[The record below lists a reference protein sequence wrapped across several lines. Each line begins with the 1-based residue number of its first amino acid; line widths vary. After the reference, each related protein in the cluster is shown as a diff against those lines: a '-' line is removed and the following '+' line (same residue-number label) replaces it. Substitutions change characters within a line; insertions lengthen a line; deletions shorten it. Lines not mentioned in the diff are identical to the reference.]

1 MSMSANC
8 FKLTM
13 HCPIS
18 KGEIG
23 MEKKQFQAESK
34 RLLEM
39 MINSIYTQKEIF
51 LRELISNASDAID
64 KIYYK
69 ALTDDKLVFDKDSY
83 YIKVTADKENRTL
96 TIRDTGIGMTKEE
109 LENNLGVI
117 AKSGSLAFKK
127 ENEAKDG
134 HNIIGQFGVG
144 FYSAFMVADRVTVVS
159 RALGEESAYKWE
171 STGADGYTIEPTEKD
186 EVGTVITLKIKEN
199 TEDES
204 YDEFLEQYRL
214 KSIIKKYSDF
224 IRYPIKMDITGK
236 RLKEGSDNEFE
247 DYEEEQ
253 HVNSMVPIWRKN
265 KSELTAEDY
274 EKFYQEKHYGF
285 DKPLKHLHISADGA
299 VVYQAILFIPE
310 NIPFDYYSR
319 EYEKGL
325 ELYANGVLIM
335 NKCADLLPDFFSFV
349 KGMVDSESLSLNIS
363 REMLQ
368 HDRQLK
374 LIAKNIQSK
383 IKSQLQSM
391 LKDERE
397 QYDKF
402 YKSFGRQLKFGVYS
416 DYGQHKDVLQ
426 DLLMFYSSKEKKLV
440 TLDEY
445 VSRMPEDQKYIYYAS
460 GESNERIEKL
470 PQTELVAEK
479 GYEILYFTDDI
490 DEFAIKMLMNYKEKE
505 FKNVSSGDLGIEN
518 EDNKE
523 LSDSEKNEHTELF
536 GYMGSLLS
544 DKVKSV
550 KASKRLKSHPVC
562 LSTEGEVTIEMEKI
576 LKAMPNSGDVKADKV
591 LEINVN
597 HPVFQSLKAAFEN
610 DKDKLNLYTA
620 LLYNQALLIE
630 GLPVQ
635 DPVEF
640 TNDICKIMV

>member
-1 MSMSANC
+1 
-8 FKLTM
+8 
-13 HCPIS
+13 
-18 KGEIG
+18 

-69 ALTDDKLVFDKDSY
+69 ALTDDKLVFNKDSY
-83 YIKVTADKENRTL
+83 YIKVTADKEGRML

-109 LENNLGVI
+109 LENNLGII

-274 EKFYQEKHYGF
+274 EKFYREKHYGF
-285 DKPLKHLHISADGA
+285 DKPLKHIHISADGA

-397 QYDKF
+397 QYNKF

-523 LSDSEKNEHTELF
+523 LSESEKNEHTELF

-597 HPVFQSLKAAFEN
+597 HPVFQSLKTAFEN